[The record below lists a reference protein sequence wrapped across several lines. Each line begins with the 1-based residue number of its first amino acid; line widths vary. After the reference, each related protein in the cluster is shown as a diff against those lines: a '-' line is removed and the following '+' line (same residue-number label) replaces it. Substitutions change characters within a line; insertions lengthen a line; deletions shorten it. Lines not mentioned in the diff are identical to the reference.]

1 MEDHPKFYG
10 LATVGAKGQIVIP
23 SEARKTLN
31 IKSGDKLVIISGPA
45 HQNKMISL
53 LPVDDFSKFLNKFEK
68 HIFTVKKELSKKSSG
83 KR

>member
-1 MEDHPKFYG
+1 MGNQPKFYG

-53 LPVDDFSKFLNKFEK
+53 LPVDDFAKFLNKFEK
-68 HIFTVKKELSKKSSG
+68 HIFTVKKELSKKSSE